1 MERKSNIELLRIVCM
16 LMIILWHINIGFGG
30 DKNLATFSLGNII
43 NAVTVVGVNCF
54 VLISGYFGI
63 KFRLKALISLL
74 LQCLFYSI
82 VISVACHETIGSN
95 IDFKMLFLPI
105 SSDVWWFMTVYVML
119 YLSAPLLNKALD
131 GMSMKGTLF
140 SLLSFLIIN
149 IWFGYCFKNDNN
161 PSGHSYLQFVLMYLI
176 GRMISFCRA
185 NVTCDFGRYSKFLF
199 VNSGGAMLAFVI
211 LICINMFFIK
221 SYRYNNPLVVLSSVA
236 IFIVFFNMKIGS
248 IRQVNLLASTVVA
261 AYLIHE
267 HPQIRPLLAEK
278 VMIIHNSFPVY
289 YEILLFLLIAF
300 SFIVL
305 GFFVEK
311 IRRFLMNPLINSVFN
326 RIENKRYKI

>member
-30 DKNLATFSLGNII
+30 DKDLITFSLGNII
-43 NAVTVVGVNCF
+43 NAVTVLGVNCF

-63 KFRLKALISLL
+63 KFRLKTLISLL

-82 VISVACHETIGSN
+82 VISVTCHDTIGSS
-95 IDFKMLFLPI
+95 IDFKMLFMPI

-119 YLSAPLLNKALD
+119 YLSSPLLNKALD
-131 GMSMKGTLF
+131 GMSITETLC
-140 SLLSFLIIN
+140 SLISFLIIN

-176 GRMISFCRA
+176 GRTISLCKSNATWNFC
-185 NVTCDFGRYSKFLF
+185 RYSKYLF
-199 VNSGGAMLAFVI
+199 ANSGGATLTLIVT
-211 LICINMFFIK
+211 ICINMFFIK
-221 SYRYNNPLVVLSSVA
+221 SYRYNNPLVVLSSIA
-236 IFIVFFNMKIGS
+236 IFHVFLNMKTGS
-248 IRQVNLLASTVVA
+248 IRQVNLLSSTVVA

-278 VMIIHNSFPVY
+278 VMMIHNSFPVY

-305 GFFVEK
+305 GFVVEK
-311 IRRFLMNPLINSVFN
+311 IRRFLMNPLINFVFN
-326 RIENKRYKI
+326 RIEN